1 MDVEAIPDDPC
12 SLAERRV
19 RRKIYLPVR
28 FRDEQPQA
36 QAALPP
42 PETLLP
48 EVMRFKPV
56 EPISGTAMKI
66 RKLLTSPR
74 NVFGLFRQY
83 RAEGFPTHDPEVE
96 QQRAAL
102 SEVTS
107 DHKELPAGGAI
118 FGPYPNKSA
127 FLLGEWYW
135 NDGMQKTKAG
145 FKRLI
150 DIICRRDFRPEDIQG
165 VPWDALNEQL
175 GESDA
180 AGDMEDTWYDEPDAG
195 WTATPISLPIPI
207 HRLAKSPGVQEYHF
221 PPFHHRSIVAILKE
235 KMNNADEFQ
244 HFHLEPYEL
253 RWQKGDTA
261 SVRVHGELYTSP
273 AFLEAHEE
281 IQALPRAP
289 GCTLQRVV
297 VGLMYA
303 SDCTHLTSFG
313 SAYLWPLYVYFGNES
328 KYRRC
333 KPSCHLCHHVAY
345 FQKVRHI
352 CFGGK
357 AMAIDWA
364 AVAT

>member
-1 MDVEAIPDDPC
+1 MDVEAFPHDPR

-19 RRKIYLPVR
+19 HHKICLPVH

-42 PETLLP
+42 PETLIP
-48 EVMRFKPV
+48 EVLDPKPTQ
-56 EPISGTAMKI
+56 PISGTTMKI

-83 RAEGFPTHDPEVE
+83 RAERFPTHDPEVE
-96 QQRAAL
+96 QQHTAL
-102 SEVTS
+102 SEVAS
-107 DHKELPAGGAI
+107 DHKELPVGGAI
-118 FGPYPNKSA
+118 FGPYPNKST

-145 FKRLI
+145 FKRLV

-175 GESDA
+175 GGSEA

-221 PPFHHRSIVAILKE
+221 PPFHHRSIVLILKE
-235 KMNNADEFQ
+235 KMNNIDEFH

-253 RWQKGDTA
+253 WWQKGDVA
-261 SVRVHGELYTSP
+261 SVRVQGELYTSP
-273 AFLEAHEE
+273 AFLEAHKE

-289 GCTLQRVV
+289 RCTLHSQCCYLKHSEWTLVQK
-297 VGLMYA
+297 A
-303 SDCTHLTSFG
+303 SYIRMGTL
-313 SAYLWPLYVYFGNES
+313 PLG
-328 KYRRC
+328 RLPR
-333 KPSCHLCHHVAY
+333 
-345 FQKVRHI
+345 
-352 CFGGK
+352 
-357 AMAIDWA
+357 
-364 AVAT
+364 

>member
-1 MDVEAIPDDPC
+1 MLTNQESMDIEAVSSDSR

-19 RRKIYLPVR
+19 RRKIYLPAR

-36 QAALPP
+36 HAALPP
-42 PETLLP
+42 PDILLP
-48 EVMRFKPV
+48 EAMRLGPP
-56 EPISGTAMKI
+56 EPTSGTAMKV

-83 RAEGFPTHDPEVE
+83 KAEGFPTHDPEAE
-96 QQRAAL
+96 QQHATL
-102 SEVTS
+102 SEVAS
-107 DHKELPAGGAI
+107 DHKKLLGGGAI
-118 FGPYPNKSA
+118 FGPYPNISA

-135 NDGMQKTKAG
+135 NDGMQKTKGG

-150 DIICRRDFRPEDIQG
+150 DIICSPDFKPGDIQG
-165 VPWDALNEQL
+165 VAWDALNEQL
-175 GESDA
+175 GESEG

-207 HRLAKSPGVQEYHF
+207 HRLAKSPGIQEYHF
-221 PPFHHRSIVAILKE
+221 PPFHHRSIISILKE
-235 KMNNADEFQ
+235 KMNNTDEFQ

-253 RWQKGDTA
+253 RWQTGDAA
-261 SVRVHGELYTSP
+261 SVRVQGELYTSP

-297 VGLMYA
+297 VGLMYS
-303 SDCTHLTSFG
+303 SDSTHLASFG

-333 KPSCHLCHHVAY
+333 KPSCNLCHHVAY
-345 FQKVRHI
+345 FQKVRCI
-352 CFGGK
+352 CFGEGHGN
-357 AMAIDWA
+357 
-364 AVAT
+364 

>member
-1 MDVEAIPDDPC
+1 MDVEAIPGDPR
-12 SLAERRV
+12 SLAKRRV

-28 FRDEQPQA
+28 FQDEQPQA

-48 EVMRFKPV
+48 EVMRF
-56 EPISGTAMKI
+56 EPAESISGTAMKT
-66 RKLLTSPR
+66 RKLLKSPR

-83 RAEGFPTHDPEVE
+83 RAERFPTHDPEVE
-96 QQRAAL
+96 QQRTAL

-107 DHKELPAGGAI
+107 DHKELPVGGAI

-180 AGDMEDTWYDEPDAG
+180 AGDIEDTWYDEPDAG

-207 HRLAKSPGVQEYHF
+207 HRLAESPGVQEYHF

-253 RWQKGDTA
+253 RWQKGNTA

-289 GCTLQRVV
+289 GCTLQRVI
-297 VGLMYA
+297 VGLMYS
-303 SDCTHLTSFG
+303 SDTTHLTSFG

-333 KPSCHLCHHVAY
+333 KPSCNLCHHVAY

-352 CFGGK
+352 
-357 AMAIDWA
+357 
-364 AVAT
+364 